1 MKRIFLAVVLLVFAL
16 ATFGSKIEI
25 STEMDAL
32 FPDAQIK
39 VPSLDDTA
47 SREVVVTLSH
57 VDPKKRNAVARSL
70 AADLAADP
78 LVEEIRFSAGAP
90 SEAFQTWI
98 WDNRFHLAPPEA
110 ADFESTRMAARLEE
124 AVEYFSNINSMIHGD
139 RFLLDPT
146 GSYYRLTQ
154 ALEESGADILT
165 DILTEQD
172 GVWQSFDQTAA
183 VLHLRLTDQPFNATE
198 IQALATSIRSLS
210 AKEGVTAHILGLR
223 IIAAETT
230 LFNTGVS
237 MRASI
242 LAAMLLLCWL
252 IWSLRSVAAAFL
264 AFLPVALGLT
274 AAFIA
279 VSLIFGAVHIVAVA
293 FGGVL
298 LGLALDYPIHA
309 MGHPGHLR
317 TKAHRLI
324 FLGALTTGISFLAM
338 VGSQVPALV
347 QTGVFILV
355 GLTVSA
361 LATIIVPNPRNVNV
375 RGLSLHNITFRLP
388 AKAVIEYTLAGLG
401 VVAIMAFSKE
411 APITLF
417 EPPQHIRS
425 EIQEMAVKLNLP
437 SSKFAI
443 DVQGDTLTALLQHEA
458 QLALKLDREI
468 EKGNLKSYKMLAQ
481 LLPSNIPSL
490 VNPSTFH
497 TNAQAALAQ
506 VDMSVDYAQQ
516 QLEAYGQALQT
527 PTINQKDLASFPE
540 TAELAKRITITT
552 DGWYERVQVTL
563 PTGTAQ
569 PNFTIDLPGAEMIDL
584 LAPLRTSMTNLK
596 TRISFWLLIGL
607 ICGLGVLALGLKSW
621 SQTLRI
627 FRTSCAV
634 LGASACLLIILYGS
648 LSLFHIVAMAL
659 VLGIGVDYSIILAG
673 LKSEGVSA
681 DISATSIFI
690 CAISTLIAFIVLA
703 FSEVQILHQIGT
715 TVVIGLLL
723 MLFLTLAKS
732 GSIEE

>member
-1 MKRIFLAVVLLVFAL
+1 MKRIFLAIVLMVFAL
-16 ATFGSKIEI
+16 ATFGPKIEV
-25 STEMDAL
+25 STATGAL
-32 FPDAQIK
+32 FPGTQIK
-39 VPSLDDTA
+39 VPSLDDVG

-57 VDPKKRNAVARSL
+57 TDPKIRNALARTL
-70 AADLAADP
+70 AANLAKDP
-78 LVEEIRFSAGAP
+78 LVEEVNFATVAP
-90 SEAFQTWI
+90 SEEFQDWI
-98 WDNRFHLAPPEA
+98 WDNRFLLAPPEA
-110 ADFESTRMAARLEE
+110 ADFESTRMATRLEE
-124 AVEYFSNINSMIHGD
+124 AVEYFSNVNSMIHGD

-146 GSYYRLTQ
+146 GSYRRLVL
-154 ALEESGADILT
+154 ALEKPGT
-165 DILTEQD
+165 DILSEQD
-172 GVWQSFDQTAA
+172 GVWQSFDETAA
-183 VLHLRLTDQPFNATE
+183 VLHLRLTDRPFNATE
-198 IQALATSIRSLS
+198 VQALATSIRNLS

-223 IIAAETT
+223 VIAAETT
-230 LFNTGVS
+230 IFNTGAS

-242 LAAMLLLCWL
+242 LASVLLLCWL
-252 IWSLRSVAAAFL
+252 IWSLRSVAAAFF

-298 LGLALDYPIHA
+298 LGIALDYPIHV
-309 MGHPGHLR
+309 MGHPKHSRL
-317 TKAHRLI
+317 KAYRLI

-361 LATIIVPNPRNVNV
+361 LAAIIMPNPGNIKI

-388 AKAVIEYTLAGLG
+388 AKAIIEYALAGLG
-401 VVAIMAFSKE
+401 IISIFAFSKE

-443 DVQGDTLTALLQHEA
+443 DVRGDTLTALLQREET
-458 QLALKLDREI
+458 LALDLDREI
-468 EKGNLKSYKMLAQ
+468 EKGSLQSYKMLVQ
-481 LLPSNIPSL
+481 ILPSSKPSL
-490 VNPSTFH
+490 VSP
-497 TNAQAALAQ
+497 NAFYANVQIALAQ
-506 VDMSVDYAQQ
+506 MGMSVGYSQQ
-516 QLEAYGQALQT
+516 QLEAYEQALQT
-527 PTINQKDLASFPE
+527 PVINQKDLARFPE
-540 TAELAKRITITT
+540 ITELAKRIKITEN
-552 DGWYERVQVTL
+552 GWHERVQITL
-563 PTGTAQ
+563 PTGTAE
-569 PNFTIDLPGAEMIDL
+569 PDFTIDSPGAVLVDL
-584 LAPLRTSMTNLK
+584 LAPLQASMTDLK
-596 TRISFWLLIGL
+596 AQISFWLLIGL
-607 ICGLGVLALGLKSW
+607 ICGLGVLALGLKSVP
-621 SQTLRI
+621 QTLRI

-634 LGASACLLIILYGS
+634 LGASASLLIMFYGS

-673 LKSEGVSA
+673 LKSEDVRA
-681 DISATSIFI
+681 DTSATSVFI
-690 CAISTLIAFIVLA
+690 CAISTLIAFLILA

-723 MLFLTLAKS
+723 MLFLTLAQS
-732 GSIEE
+732 GSVEE